1 MSTVVFPK
9 AWRKDPSLTMSF
21 DDSDPIDLTGDDTE
35 PLPGIPVIEPVVPS
49 NRKCFV
55 FERVQSGDDSNVSAT
70 SENPTDGNL
79 TTGSQQLRPALTAD
93 EIMEEIESRV
103 LQVTQELDSL
113 RELSALF
120 HQVRRSEEE
129 ATASFSRL
137 KNNSAN
143 PEKRRRMEDDSNAD
157 DVDNNKGSPSN

>member
-1 MSTVVFPK
+1 MNFND
-9 AWRKDPSLTMSF
+9 KDL
-21 DDSDPIDLTGDDTE
+21 IDLVSDDTE

-55 FERVQSGDDSNVSAT
+55 FERAQSSDDIHVSAT
-70 SENPTDGNL
+70 SKKPTDGNL
-79 TTGSQQLRPALTAD
+79 ATGSQQLRPALTAD
-93 EIMEEIESRV
+93 EIMVEIESRI

-129 ATASFSRL
+129 AAASFSRL
-137 KNNSAN
+137 KNDSAN

-157 DVDNNKGSPSN
+157 DVDNNKGSLSN